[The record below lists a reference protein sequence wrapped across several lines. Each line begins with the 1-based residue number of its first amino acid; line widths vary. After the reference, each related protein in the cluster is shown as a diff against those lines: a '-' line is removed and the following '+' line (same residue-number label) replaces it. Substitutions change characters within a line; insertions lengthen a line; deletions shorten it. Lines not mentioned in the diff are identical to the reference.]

1 MKNNAYVILILAVI
15 TLLQSPLYAQVDR
28 LEEADKKFERFAFID
43 AQEIYLEVAEAGYK
57 SENLFKKLGDSY
69 YFNGDLVNAEKW
81 YTELF
86 ALQPE
91 LSKEYY
97 YRYAQA
103 LRSVEKYE
111 DADQLML
118 QYDELSETEDSRVKR
133 IKQEKNYLELIE
145 LQSGKFDIDSTNINS
160 KLSDFAPAFF
170 GDKLIFASNRETSS
184 AVKRIHEWNNQPY
197 LNLYQVSIDE
207 DFKPVG
213 SPEAFAEELTSK
225 FHEASATFTKDGK
238 TIYFTRNNFT
248 DNKYK
253 ESEEGINYLKIYR
266 SEFDPIEKTWSKPVE
281 LPFNSD
287 EFTCAHPALSPDEK
301 QLYFASDM
309 EGSLGMSDIFVV
321 DINEDGSYGE
331 PKNLGK
337 EINTEGRETFPFVS
351 DNGLLFFS
359 SNGHIGLG
367 GLDVF
372 VAVIKKD
379 GTYGEVFNLGRPI
392 NSSKDDFS
400 FIINSKMQAGFFS
413 SNRDDEGGTGSDNIY
428 KFKQNEDLITECQQY
443 LSGTISKVNSE
454 AGIPN
459 VKVDLFD
466 EELNFLESTQ
476 TNEQGE
482 YTFSVECDKR
492 FVVRVSKEGFITF
505 EELIRSG
512 NAYEDS
518 FKQNLQLE
526 EGDDLGVTQAGKG
539 DDLRNILQLDP
550 IYFDLDKS
558 NIRQDAEVEL
568 QKVIAVL
575 KSYPEMKIDVRSH
588 TDSRAGDAYN
598 KILSEKRAKS
608 TVAYIAEKG
617 ISANRVSGKGYGE
630 TQLVNNCSNNVD
642 CTEEEH
648 ALNRRSEFIILNEN
662 ETPGDV
668 RKKISDKTKASQQ
681 QEKNR
686 AKENDNQ
693 VGKAPKKIAES
704 PAQSTGN
711 QYNFEAESP
720 EEVFTV
726 QIGAFGI
733 MSDVKFNLPDVF
745 SHAYSD
751 GYKRYFSG
759 IFTTREEAD
768 KHKAFVRANGAEG
781 AFVVGLQG
789 EERF

>member
-1 MKNNAYVILILAVI
+1 MKNKVYIILLVSIGFF
-15 TLLQSPLYAQVDR
+15 QSPLIAQVDR
-28 LEEADKKFERFAFID
+28 LQEADKKFERFAFID

-69 YFNGDLVNAEKW
+69 YFNSDLVNAEKW

-103 LRSVEKYE
+103 LRSVEKYDE
-111 DADQLML
+111 ADQLML
-118 QYDELSETEDSRVKR
+118 QYDELSENEDSRVKR
-133 IKQEKNYLELIE
+133 IKKEKNYLELIE

-170 GDKLIFASNRETSS
+170 GDKLVFASNRETSA

-197 LNLYQVSIDE
+197 LNLYQVDLDE
-207 DFKPVG
+207 DLN
-213 SPEAFAEELTSK
+213 PEGAPKEFAKELTSK
-225 FHEASATFTKDGK
+225 FHEASATFTKDGR
-238 TIYFTRNNFT
+238 TVYFTRNNFT

-253 ESEEGINYLKIYR
+253 ESEDGINYLKIYK
-266 SEFDPIEKTWSKPVE
+266 SEFDPFEKVWSKPIE
-281 LPFNSD
+281 LPFNSN
-287 EFTCAHPALSPDEK
+287 EFACAHPALSPDEK
-301 QLYFASDM
+301 QLYFASDRP
-309 EGSLGMSDIFVV
+309 GTLGMSDIFVV
-321 DINEDGSYGE
+321 DINHDGSYSE
-331 PKNLGK
+331 ARNLGS

-351 DNGLLFFS
+351 DDGLLFFS
-359 SNGHIGLG
+359 SNGHVGLG

-372 VAVIKKD
+372 VSVIKRNGD
-379 GTYGEVFNLGRPI
+379 YGEVFNLGRPI

-400 FIINSKMQAGFFS
+400 FIINSSEQMGFFS
-413 SNRDDEGGTGSDNIY
+413 SNRDGKGGSGPDNIY

-443 LSGTISKVNSE
+443 LSGVISKTNSE
-454 AGIPN
+454 AGIPD

-466 EELNFLESTQ
+466 EKLNFLKSTT
-476 TNEQGE
+476 TNAKGE
-482 YTFSVECDKR
+482 YSFPVECDKR
-492 FVVRVSKEGFITF
+492 FVVRVSKEGYLTF
-505 EELIRSG
+505 EDLIRSG
-512 NAYEDS
+512 NVYEDS
-518 FKQNLQLE
+518 FEQNLSLE

-575 KSYPEMKIDVRSH
+575 KSYPDMKIDVRSH

-608 TVAYIAEKG
+608 TINYIIEKG
-617 ISANRVSGKGYGE
+617 IAANRVSGKGYGE
-630 TQLVNNCSNNVD
+630 TQLVNHCSNNVE
-642 CTEEEH
+642 CSEEEH

-662 ETPGDV
+662 ETPGEL
-668 RKKISDKTKASQQ
+668 R
-681 QEKNR
+681 
-686 AKENDNQ
+686 
-693 VGKAPKKIAES
+693 KKIAEKAESTNRQESKQAAERAKSNTLKS
-704 PAQSTGN
+704 PAKSIGN
-711 QYNFEAESP
+711 KYNFDADFP
-720 EEVFTV
+720 DEVYTV
-726 QIGAFGI
+726 QIGAFGV
-733 MSDVKFNLPDVF
+733 MSNVQYDLPDVF
-745 SHAYSD
+745 SHAYED

-759 IFTTREEAD
+759 IFKSREEAD
-768 KHKAFVRANGAEG
+768 KHKVFVRKNGAEG